1 MLFARMITSSTKS
14 SPTKV
19 GRDEIVLILEQTSR
33 AENSS
38 SNKVWWGHFVE
49 GRRRVH
55 MINSISSARQWH
67 RERLGG
73 RPRRRLPV
81 GAEGVYVYVTTH
93 DGPTAYLAAQDLP
106 HIQSYSVGMLVLN
119 RDVKK
124 RILSTTFDLYAL
136 TRSAL

>member
-1 MLFARMITSSTKS
+1 MITSSTKS

-38 SNKVWWGHFVE
+38 SNKVWWGHFIE
-49 GRRRVH
+49 GRTRRVH
-55 MINSISSARQWH
+55 MINPISSARQWH

-73 RPRRRLPV
+73 RPRRRLHV
-81 GAEGVYVYVTTH
+81 GAEGGYVYVTTH
-93 DGPTAYLAAQDLP
+93 DGPTVYLAAQDLP
-106 HIQSYSVGMLVLN
+106 RIQSYSLGVLVLN
-119 RDVKK
+119 RDVTK
-124 RILSTTFDLYAL
+124 RILGTTFDLYAL